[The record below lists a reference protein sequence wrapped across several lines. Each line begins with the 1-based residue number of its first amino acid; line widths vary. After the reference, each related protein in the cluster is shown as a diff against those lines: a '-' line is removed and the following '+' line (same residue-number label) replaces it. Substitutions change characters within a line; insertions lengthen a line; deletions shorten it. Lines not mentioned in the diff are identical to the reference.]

1 MFQLYRMLII
11 VILVYNERVAIVS
24 GRTKKSNI
32 EEVTNIVCMDFR
44 SFRNSYL
51 LSGGHDAN
59 VIARYSDIEYRLR
72 AYEDYP
78 WTKDYPEPLK
88 QNRCL

>member
-1 MFQLYRMLII
+1 MYRI
-11 VILVYNERVAIVS
+11 
-24 GRTKKSNI
+24 
-32 EEVTNIVCMDFR
+32 FR

-51 LSGGHDAN
+51 QSNDHDAN
-59 VIARYSDIEYRLR
+59 VIARYSGIESRLR

-88 QNRCL
+88 KNRCLYLISLPFVTCVYF